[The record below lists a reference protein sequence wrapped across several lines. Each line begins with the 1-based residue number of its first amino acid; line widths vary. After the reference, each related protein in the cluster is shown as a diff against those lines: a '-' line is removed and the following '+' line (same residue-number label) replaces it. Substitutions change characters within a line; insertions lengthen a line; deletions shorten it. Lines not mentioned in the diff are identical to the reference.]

1 MNLWRIRWETK
12 WNSREITEPPRGVF
26 LPSSLPLCL
35 SPPDSCSRGYFYGSI
50 DVWTHAIGRVYC
62 FCRPVPDVRRICI
75 FCTVPTVRPIVSNRP
90 PNCSTS
96 SISSHFCITMKIRTV
111 STGMFEKFA
120 FFPPSPFSKN
130 TIIPLIPKVF
140 NKIMITAFVSRP
152 SRIRIELSSWREI
165 FQTFDRAR
173 GGGRFTE
180 KIKFRCND

>member
-1 MNLWRIRWETK
+1 MA
-12 WNSREITEPPRGVF
+12 SF
-26 LPSSLPLCL
+26 FLPLCL
-35 SPPDSCSRGYFYGSI
+35 SVSPHQI
-50 DVWTHAIGRVYC
+50 RVRADIFTDPSMYEHMQSVA
-62 FCRPVPDVRRICI
+62 FIVFAAPVPDVRRICI